1 MSGENDVVRVY
12 NYGDLSD
19 DDKETASEIIG
30 FLTKN
35 STMPI
40 GMLCELLKQNFE
52 IKEVPT
58 RAIENSIW
66 HEFTQDE
73 PIGQTV
79 QGHIQKGSGTD
90 AHKIPFLGFSA
101 DLSQLDNI
109 MLRLINKFQ
118 DVDINEINI
127 RKKEYEKI

>member
-40 GMLCELLKQNFE
+40 GMLCELLKQNF
-52 IKEVPT
+52 
-58 RAIENSIW
+58 
-66 HEFTQDE
+66 
-73 PIGQTV
+73 
-79 QGHIQKGSGTD
+79 
-90 AHKIPFLGFSA
+90 
-101 DLSQLDNI
+101 
-109 MLRLINKFQ
+109 
-118 DVDINEINI
+118 
-127 RKKEYEKI
+127 

>member
-79 QGHIQKGSGTD
+79 QGTYTK
-90 AHKIPFLGFSA
+90 
-101 DLSQLDNI
+101 
-109 MLRLINKFQ
+109 R
-118 DVDINEINI
+118 
-127 RKKEYEKI
+127 